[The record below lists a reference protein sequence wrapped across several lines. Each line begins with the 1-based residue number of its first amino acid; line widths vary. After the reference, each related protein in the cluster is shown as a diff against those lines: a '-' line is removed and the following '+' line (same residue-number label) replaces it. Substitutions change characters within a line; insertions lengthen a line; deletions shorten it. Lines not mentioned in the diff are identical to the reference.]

1 MSKVLIS
8 GTSSGIG
15 KAAAEKFLSMGHEV
29 YGLDIKPSSIE
40 NPHYHHYIADVSKK
54 SSLPDIDG
62 VEYLFSNAGVQGH
75 DEIKI
80 NLMGSMNVVEKYAF
94 NPAIKSVLINA
105 SSSAHTGF
113 EFAEYSASKAGLLGY
128 TKNVAWRLAKQYK
141 ATCNSISFGG
151 VLTSLNDEVMNDERC
166 WKAIMDVTPL
176 KKWVSLEEAG
186 DWVYFLTLIN
196 KSCSGQD
203 ILIDNG
209 EKDLNCTFVWPE
221 FQK

>member
-62 VEYLFSNAGVQGH
+62 VEYLFSNARVQGH

>member
-29 YGLDIKPSSIE
+29 YGLDIKPSSID

-128 TKNVAWRLAKQYK
+128 AKNVAWRLAKQYK

-151 VLTSLNDEVMNDERC
+151 VLTSLNDEVMNDEKC

-221 FQK
+221 FQ

>member
-128 TKNVAWRLAKQYK
+128 AKNVAWRLAKQYK

-166 WKAIMDVTPL
+166 WNAIMDVTPL

-209 EKDLNCTFVWPE
+209 EKDLNCTFVWPQ
-221 FQK
+221 FQ